1 MAHHQRTGMGL
12 ASRAKTF
19 AYLHTVLATVI
30 MLWTVVT
37 AQSSDCTKALISM
50 SPCLNYI
57 TGNPSTPTSRC
68 CQQLAS
74 VVRLQSQCLCEV
86 LNGGGSS
93 MGINVNQTQ
102 AVALPGA
109 CNVQT
114 PPISRCNGKSAYG
127 FSPLF
132 HEGSNLSLVHF
143 SRLAASP
150 ADSPAGTPQSPNTI
164 TSGTRSKT
172 VPSTKDGS
180 KTVPLTKDG
189 LSDASSTRMT
199 VSLLFVLLFIASY
212 ASTSTIC

>member
-1 MAHHQRTGMGL
+1 MGL
-12 ASRAKTF
+12 AIRAKTF
-19 AYLHTVLATVI
+19 AYLYTVLAMVI
-30 MLWTVVT
+30 MLWTVAT
-37 AQSSDCTKALISM
+37 APSSDCTNALMSM

-57 TGNPSTPTSRC
+57 TGNSSTPSSRC

-74 VVRLQSQCLCEV
+74 VVRSQSQCLCEV

-102 AVALPGA
+102 AVTLPGA

-114 PPISRCNGKSAYG
+114 PPISRCN
-127 FSPLF
+127 
-132 HEGSNLSLVHF
+132 
-143 SRLAASP
+143 AASP

-164 TSGTRSKT
+164 TSGTGSKT

-199 VSLLFVLLFIASY
+199 VSLLFLLLFIASY
-212 ASTSTIC
+212 ASTTTIC

>member
-19 AYLHTVLATVI
+19 AYLHTILATVI

-37 AQSSDCTKALISM
+37 AQSSNCTKALISM

-74 VVRLQSQCLCEV
+74 VVRSQSQCLCEV

-114 PPISRCNGKSAYG
+114 PPISRCN
-127 FSPLF
+127 
-132 HEGSNLSLVHF
+132 V
-143 SRLAASP
+143 ASP

-164 TSGTRSKT
+164 TSGTGSKT

-199 VSLLFVLLFIASY
+199 VSLLFLLLFIASS